1 MSDHPIHNTDG
12 VTASMVDSI
21 GDDVQVG
28 RQPEQP
34 QAFAA
39 PSSGDP
45 YAVPPDIHNHA
56 KSEPCESCKKE
67 LGVMRAALII
77 LAIIIGALAMVY
89 LAQRRGHAH
98 GDGNKNA
105 SAPIAD
111 D

>member
-12 VTASMVDSI
+12 VSAKMVDSI
-21 GDDVQVG
+21 GDDEVQGPSV
-28 RQPEQP
+28 PP

-45 YAVPPDIHNHA
+45 YATLPYE
-56 KSEPCESCKKE
+56 EPHDHKKGACESCKKE

-77 LAIIIGALAMVY
+77 LAVIIGALAMVY
-89 LAQRRGHAH
+89 LAQRRGHTH
-98 GDGNKNA
+98 GGSDENA
-105 SAPIAD
+105 SAPSTD